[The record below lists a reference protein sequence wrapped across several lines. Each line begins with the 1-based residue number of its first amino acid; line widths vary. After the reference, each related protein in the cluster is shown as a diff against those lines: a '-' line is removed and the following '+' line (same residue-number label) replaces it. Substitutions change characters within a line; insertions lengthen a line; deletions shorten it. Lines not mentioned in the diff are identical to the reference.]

1 MGIVEKIL
9 KVWQLFIAAM
19 TTPEGQAL
27 LNYVEYLVQD
37 VIDGPDQ
44 SPPAPQS
51 AADIRAKTGARV
63 VGGQK

>member
-9 KVWQLFIAAM
+9 HVWQLFIAAM

-27 LNYVEYLVQD
+27 LDYVEFLVKD

-44 SPPAPQS
+44 SPPPPQS
-51 AADIRAKTGARV
+51 AADIRVKSGPRV
-63 VGGQK
+63 MGSKQ